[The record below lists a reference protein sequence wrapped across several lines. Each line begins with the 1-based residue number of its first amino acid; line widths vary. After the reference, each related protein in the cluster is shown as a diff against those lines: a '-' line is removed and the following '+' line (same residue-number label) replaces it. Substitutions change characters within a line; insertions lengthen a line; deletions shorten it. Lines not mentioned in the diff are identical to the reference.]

1 MHFPINRRSTF
12 SFRMY
17 LLCVICTLP
26 QMNVKLLL
34 LSFHPRQRDA
44 FAVTACSKKRNGLGQ
59 CCVVKMQWQK
69 RCHSI
74 DVNCQTV
81 LISVNRSK
89 YRYDHMEA
97 LFVLIAHPMATAYE
111 MLDQR
116 SASVLLWLCSN
127 VHDTCWEKC
136 VGFGLC
142 FKSNALSWVYGLLVI
157 VCLKAEVSE
166 YHLAKW
172 WWGV

>member
-1 MHFPINRRSTF
+1 MCHLHTPTDERKVVVV
-12 SFRMY
+12 
-17 LLCVICTLP
+17 VISSEAERCICCHSV
-26 QMNVKLLL
+26 QSVYIQRFV
-34 LSFHPRQRDA
+34 LSQR
-44 FAVTACSKKRNGLGQ
+44 KKRNGLGQ